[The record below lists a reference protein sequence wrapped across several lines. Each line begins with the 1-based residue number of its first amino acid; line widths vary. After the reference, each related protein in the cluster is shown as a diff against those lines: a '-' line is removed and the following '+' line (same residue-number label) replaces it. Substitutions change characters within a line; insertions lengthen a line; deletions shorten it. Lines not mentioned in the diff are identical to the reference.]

1 MTLSNIAA
9 SFRQTGVHPFDPT
22 AIRLPGEDPH
32 TPRKSIFKQA
42 GLAYIPLVSPA
53 PKGVEKSL
61 VTSSPQTI
69 TLPPASQKQKQ
80 QGRQSIAFSESEQ
93 KLFTTRLEEG
103 YDLPDERYNLWLHKH
118 HSDVCI
124 TVRQPTHPA
133 LQTIKA
139 TLHARPI
146 RDTVTKLARLPTVQ
160 ARSQKTIEHHVAKV
174 LTDNGYIQELGD
186 KERKKKQ
193 REEQKAAR
201 KEKEENSSRK
211 EKSNASVIFC
221 QLVGDLRFHFK
232 EQVLQTLQNH
242 NR

>member
-22 AIRLPGEDPH
+22 AIRLPGEDSH
-32 TPRKSIFKQA
+32 TPKKSIFKQA
-42 GLAYIPLVSPA
+42 GLVYIPLVSPA

-69 TLPPASQKQKQ
+69 TLSPASQKQKQ
-80 QGRQSIAFSESEQ
+80 QGRQSITLSESGQ

-103 YDLPDERYNLWLHKH
+103 YDLHDERYNLWLHKH
-118 HSDVCI
+118 HPDVCI

-146 RDTVTKLARLPTVQ
+146 RDAVTKLARLPTVQ
-160 ARSQKTIEHHVAKV
+160 A
-174 LTDNGYIQELGD
+174 
-186 KERKKKQ
+186 
-193 REEQKAAR
+193 
-201 KEKEENSSRK
+201 
-211 EKSNASVIFC
+211 
-221 QLVGDLRFHFK
+221 
-232 EQVLQTLQNH
+232 
-242 NR
+242 